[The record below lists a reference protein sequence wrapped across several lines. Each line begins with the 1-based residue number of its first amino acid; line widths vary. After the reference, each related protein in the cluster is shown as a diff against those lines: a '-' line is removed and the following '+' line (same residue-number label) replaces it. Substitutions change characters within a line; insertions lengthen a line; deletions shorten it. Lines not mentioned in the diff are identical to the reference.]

1 MQAAMASVST
11 FVAIFLVLLA
21 VVSSDLL
28 VAHANTDFISGTCN
42 KTNNPALCISV
53 LTAKPRSS
61 HASTEHD
68 LASIAL
74 EIATNTA
81 KHNVKVIGNLSK
93 NNQSTPEGFA
103 LAICLKA
110 YTEATSALEIY
121 ANGNFQIGLYT
132 STLDNVSFA
141 MGASN
146 TCKVAFKRIEKKSLV
161 SYIDR
166 EMKEHCTVASNLIN
180 LLVHK

>member
-1 MQAAMASVST
+1 MQATTASTST
-11 FVAIFLVLLA
+11 FVAIFPVVLA
-21 VVSSDLL
+21 IVSSHLL
-28 VAHANTDFISGTCN
+28 VAHANTNVISRTCN
-42 KTNNPALCISV
+42 KTKNPALCISV
-53 LTAKPRSS
+53 LTAKPQSS

-74 EIATNTA
+74 KIATNTA

-121 ANGNFQIGLYT
+121 AGSSFKIGSYT
-132 STLDNVSFA
+132 DVLQVVSFA
-141 MGASN
+141 MDVSY
-146 TCKVAFKRIEKKSLV
+146 TCKAAFTKIEKKSPV